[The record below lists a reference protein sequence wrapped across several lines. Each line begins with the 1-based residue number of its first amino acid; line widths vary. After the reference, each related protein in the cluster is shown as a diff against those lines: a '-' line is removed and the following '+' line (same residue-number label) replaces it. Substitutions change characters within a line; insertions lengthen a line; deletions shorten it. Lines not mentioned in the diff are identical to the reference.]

1 MPVDLFGSIAR
12 DHHDLVES
20 RLPGAGEGTLDEA
33 DTP

>member
-1 MPVDLFGSIAR
+1 VPVDLVGSMAR
-12 DHHDLVES
+12 DHHNFAES